1 MGNGLT
7 VIPAGAANGRP
18 DGAPNGRSNI
28 TAGNRPAFDSSTGKP
43 LAGNGRVN
51 GTRPGDTQPFG
62 ENSAKKGLL
71 SRFSKDNSNG
81 KSNGAAAANGA
92 PGTVNG
98 PAFDSS
104 TGKPLAGHGEANG
117 NRPGDTRPSGKN
129 SAKKGLLSMFSKDKP
144 NGKSNGAAAAN
155 GVPGTVNGPAFDSS
169 TGKPL
174 AGHGDANGNRPGD
187 TQPSGEAA
195 PKKGLL
201 SMFSKNK
208 SKGKSNGAAA
218 ANPANGNGASPAKPS
233 RLGGLFAKKASKEL
247 STIYFDPGYLAD
259 PSMDGALR
267 DVDVTYAVD
276 QPFQYVQ
283 IRFDQ
288 EEGSLRYKVIE
299 PDLSD
304 DEQHA
309 LSIVE
314 QGFEKMISTNL
325 DLITGENR
333 ETYLQEKFL
342 TIMKIFGI
350 QATEEQKARMFF
362 HLRKQYLGYSR
373 MDTLMKDKYIEDI
386 SCNGSGIFFYVQHR
400 IYGSIQT
407 NVKFGEVELNN
418 FVLKLAQIGGR
429 HISLLQPI
437 RDVTLPDGSRANITL
452 GSEVTKKGST
462 FTIRKFRS
470 NPISPIEMMEYGSI
484 DAQQLAFLWLLME
497 YKRSILVSGGTA
509 TGKTTL
515 LNVLC
520 AFIPDEYK
528 IVSIEDTA
536 ELNLMHPNWV
546 QSVTRTG
553 FGAAEGPSSASGIS
567 GSSRR
572 APGDISLY
580 DLLVA
585 ALRQRPEFI
594 IVGEVRGEEAF
605 TLFQAIAVGHA
616 ALGTIHAGSMNEL
629 MARIESN
636 PMHVPRSLFSNLDAV
651 IFPMH
656 IKKGERSMRRLANI
670 TEVLELDRD
679 SGDLL
684 TNTAFKWLPEQDVY
698 KYQGRSYL
706 LDRIRDIYGVNK
718 DMLKAELVDRT
729 RFLLWMKDQGV
740 REYDQ
745 VTRLIRHYYRNK
757 QAVMDQMNRDE
768 GVHTLLMEED
778 LPQLPTMAVAA
789 TTRDPVD
796 DLLE

>member
-1 MGNGLT
+1 
-7 VIPAGAANGRP
+7 
-18 DGAPNGRSNI
+18 
-28 TAGNRPAFDSSTGKP
+28 
-43 LAGNGRVN
+43 
-51 GTRPGDTQPFG
+51 
-62 ENSAKKGLL
+62 
-71 SRFSKDNSNG
+71 
-81 KSNGAAAANGA
+81 
-92 PGTVNG
+92 
-98 PAFDSS
+98 
-104 TGKPLAGHGEANG
+104 
-117 NRPGDTRPSGKN
+117 
-129 SAKKGLLSMFSKDKP
+129 
-144 NGKSNGAAAAN
+144 
-155 GVPGTVNGPAFDSS
+155 
-169 TGKPL
+169 
-174 AGHGDANGNRPGD
+174 
-187 TQPSGEAA
+187 
-195 PKKGLL
+195 
-201 SMFSKNK
+201 MFSKNK
-208 SKGKSNGAAA
+208 SNGKRNGAADTTVGG
-218 ANPANGNGASPAKPS
+218 NGNSPAKS
-233 RLGGLFAKKASKEL
+233 SGLGALFAKKTSKEL
-247 STIYFDPGYLAD
+247 STIYFDPGYLSD
-259 PSMDGALR
+259 PSMEGALR
-267 DVDVTYAVD
+267 DVDVTYPVD
-276 QPFQYVQ
+276 PPFQYVQ

-288 EEGSLRYKVIE
+288 DEGSLRYRVLE
-299 PDLSD
+299 PELSP
-304 DEQHA
+304 DELQA
-309 LSIVE
+309 LTIVE
-314 QGFEKMISTNL
+314 QGFEKIISTNL

-333 ETYLQEKFL
+333 ETYLQDKFL
-342 TIMKIFGI
+342 SIMKIFGI
-350 QATEEQKARMFF
+350 HATEEQKARMFF
-362 HLRKQYLGYSR
+362 HLKKQYLGYSR

-400 IYGSIQT
+400 IYGSVQT
-407 NVKFGEVELNN
+407 DVKFGEVELNN
-418 FVLKLAQIGGR
+418 FVLRLAQLGGR

-567 GSSRR
+567 GVSRR
-572 APGDISLY
+572 APGDIALY

-594 IVGEVRGEEAF
+594 IVGEVRGDEAF

-636 PMHVPRSLFSNLDAV
+636 PMNVPRSLFSNLDAV

-679 SGDLL
+679 TGDLL
-684 TNTAFKWLPEQDVY
+684 TNTVYKWLPEQDTY

-706 LDRIRDIYGVNK
+706 LDRIRDIYGVSK
-718 DMLKAELVDRT
+718 DLLKAELVDRT
-729 RFLLWMKDQGV
+729 RFLLWMRDQGV

-745 VTRLIRHYYRNK
+745 VTRLIRHYYRDK
-757 QAVMDQMNRDE
+757 QAVMEQMNRDE
-768 GVHTLLMEED
+768 GVRTLLLEPE
-778 LPQLPTMAVAA
+778 PPVAHPAPVAA
-789 TTRDPVD
+789 RPSAPVD